1 MKISNRQL
9 LTPRLQQNT
18 RPRPVRHWLPSA
30 CYWIWG
36 ALVVSSL
43 ALSTGCK
50 KSEAGTSSA
59 ASAPQKQFVIG
70 MSQCNLGEPWRVQ
83 QDADI
88 KAAAAKHPEL
98 KVIFKDAQNDTLRQI
113 YGIEE
118 FVQQEVN
125 LIIVSPKETQPLTA
139 PVAQAMA
146 AGIPVIV
153 LDRRILGTN
162 YTCFIGGDN
171 KQIGYAAGK
180 WIVQA
185 LHGKGNVVELMGLMT
200 TTPGQQR
207 HLGFREAIA
216 GTDVQV
222 IFRADMQWL
231 QSVARMEME
240 SALDRFPHID
250 LVFAANDDGAH
261 GGYLAAQAE
270 GRAKDMLFV
279 GIDGLPQEGVVW
291 VQQGILNATFQYPT
305 GGAEAIA
312 EASKILHGE
321 EVPKDIVLGS
331 RMFDQANVDQGG
343 QPIQY

>member
-1 MKISNRQL
+1 MKISNRQRL
-9 LTPRLQQNT
+9 IPRLQQNT

-30 CYWIWG
+30 RYWILS
-36 ALVVSSL
+36 ALVVSAL
-43 ALSTGCK
+43 VLSTGCK
-50 KSEAGTSSA
+50 KSGVGASSDN
-59 ASAPQKQFVIG
+59 SAPQKQFVIG

-88 KAAAAKHPEL
+88 RAAAAKHPEL

-113 YGIEE
+113 YEIEE
-118 FVQQEVN
+118 FVRQKVN
-125 LIIVSPKETQPLTA
+125 LIIVSPKETQPLTT
-139 PVAQAMA
+139 PVARAMA

-216 GTDVQV
+216 GTDVHV
-222 IFRADMQWL
+222 IFKADMQWL

-240 SALDRFPHID
+240 SALDRLPNID

-261 GGYLAAQAE
+261 GAYLAAQAE

-331 RMFDQANVDQGG
+331 RMFDKANVGQGG
-343 QPIQY
+343 QPIQN

>member
-1 MKISNRQL
+1 MKLPNRPQL
-9 LTPRLQQNT
+9 PPRLPQDS
-18 RPRPVRHWLPSA
+18 RPRPARNRRLSA
-30 CYWIWG
+30 RYWILA
-36 ALVVSSL
+36 ALAVSAL
-43 ALSTGCK
+43 ALSAGCK
-50 KSEAGTSSA
+50 RSGAEAGNA
-59 ASAPQKQFVIG
+59 ASASQKQFVIG

-113 YGIEE
+113 YEIEE
-118 FVQQEVN
+118 FVRQNVN

-139 PVAQAMA
+139 PVARAMA

-222 IFRADMQWL
+222 IFRADTQWL
-231 QSVARMEME
+231 QSVAQMEME
-240 SALDRFPHID
+240 SALDRFPRID

-261 GGYLAAQAE
+261 GAFLAAQAE

-279 GIDGLPQEGVVW
+279 GIDGLPQEGVAW
-291 VQQGILNATFQYPT
+291 VKQDILNVTFQYPT
-305 GGAEAIA
+305 GGAEAID
-312 EASKILHGE
+312 EALKILQGE
-321 EVPKDIVLGS
+321 NVAKDIVLGS
-331 RMFDQANVDQGG
+331 RMFDKVNVAQGG
-343 QPIQY
+343 QPIQD

>member
-1 MKISNRQL
+1 MVS
-9 LTPRLQQNT
+9 
-18 RPRPVRHWLPSA
+18 
-30 CYWIWG
+30 
-36 ALVVSSL
+36 ALVL
-43 ALSTGCK
+43 CAGCK
-50 KSEAGTSSA
+50 KSGVGASSDN
-59 ASAPQKQFVIG
+59 SAPQKQFVIG

-88 KAAAAKHPEL
+88 RASAAKHPEL

-113 YGIEE
+113 YEIEE
-118 FVQQEVN
+118 FVRQNVN
-125 LIIVSPKETQPLTA
+125 LIIVSPKETQPLTT
-139 PVAQAMA
+139 PVARAMA

-185 LHGKGNVVELMGLMT
+185 LHGKGDVVELMGLMT

-216 GTDVQV
+216 GTDVHV
-222 IFRADMQWL
+222 IFKADMQWL
-231 QSVARMEME
+231 QSVARMETE
-240 SALDRFPHID
+240 SALDRLPNID

-261 GGYLAAQAE
+261 GAYLAAQAE
-270 GRAKDMLFV
+270 GRAKDMIFV
-279 GIDGLPQEGVVW
+279 GIDGLPQEGVAW
-291 VQQGILNATFQYPT
+291 VEQGILDATFQYPT

-331 RMFDQANVDQGG
+331 RMFDKANVGQGG
-343 QPIQY
+343 QPIQN

>member
-1 MKISNRQL
+1 MKTSNRQQP
-9 LTPRLQQNT
+9 TSKSQQVIRS
-18 RPRPVRHWLPSA
+18 RPARPWMPSVCHWISGTLVISA
-30 CYWIWG
+30 
-36 ALVVSSL
+36 L
-43 ALSTGCK
+43 ALSAGCNKADTGTG
-50 KSEAGTSSA
+50 SGSPATRA
-59 ASAPQKQFVIG
+59 QFTIG

-83 QDADI
+83 QNAEI
-88 KAAAAKHPEL
+88 KAAAAKHPEI

-113 YGIEE
+113 YEIEE
-118 FVQQEVN
+118 FVRQKVN

-139 PVAQAMA
+139 PVARAMA

-222 IFRADMQWL
+222 IFKADMQWL

-261 GGYLAAQAE
+261 GAYLAAQAE

-279 GIDGLPQEGVVW
+279 GIDGLPQEGVAW
-291 VQQGILNATFQYPT
+291 VKQGILNATFQYPT

-321 EVPKDIVLGS
+321 KVSKDIVLGS
-331 RMFDQANVDQGG
+331 RMFDQANVGQGG
-343 QPIQY
+343 QPIQH

>member
-1 MKISNRQL
+1 MKISTRQRL
-9 LTPRLQQNT
+9 SPRLQQNT
-18 RPRPVRHWLPSA
+18 RPRQARHWLPGA
-30 CYWIWG
+30 HHWVLG

-50 KSEAGTSSA
+50 KSGAETGGA
-59 ASAPQKQFVIG
+59 ASAPQEQLVIG

-83 QDADI
+83 QNADI
-88 KAAAAKHPEL
+88 KAAAAKLPEL

-118 FVQQEVN
+118 FVRQKVD
-125 LIIVSPKETQPLTA
+125 LIIVSPKETQPLTT
-139 PVAQAMA
+139 PVARAMA

-216 GTDVQV
+216 GTDVKV
-222 IFRADMQWL
+222 IFKADMQWL

-240 SALDRFPHID
+240 SALDRLPHID

-261 GGYLAAQAE
+261 GAYLAAQAE

-279 GIDGLPQEGVVW
+279 GIDGLPQEGAAW
-291 VQQGILNATFQYPT
+291 VRQGILNATFQYPT

-312 EASKILHGE
+312 EASIILHGE
-321 EVPKDIVLGS
+321 TVPKEIVLGS
-331 RMFDQANVDQGG
+331 RMFDKANVDQGG
-343 QPIQY
+343 QPIQ